1 MVLASASWLNT
12 YGLVLQH
19 QTSDTHCLTVL
30 HVALCFTEC
39 IQDVIAIKVVTLCS
53 DLQVLTPRQQRGRVP
68 SGCTLQ
74 LTCLVPAAAAQ
85 RAGQPTQVLLKVS
98 NPRLIVLRRFV
109 NNIAF
114 VAEQIKS
121 RMSLLA
127 EGSAGMQS
135 GKSVRPA
142 ANPAASDP
150 EAPPTG
156 TCVTVRVADM
166 QVRARDHHSTG
177 FQWLG
182 L

>member
-1 MVLASASWLNT
+1 MIS
-12 YGLVLQH
+12 
-19 QTSDTHCLTVL
+19 
-30 HVALCFTEC
+30 
-39 IQDVIAIKVVTLCS
+39 IKMITLCS
-53 DLQVLTPRQQRGRVP
+53 DPQGVAPRQQRGPVP
-68 SGCTLQ
+68 SGCALQ

-85 RAGQPTQVLLKVS
+85 RAGHPTQVLLKVS

-114 VAEQIKS
+114 VAEQFKS
-121 RMSLLA
+121 RMSLLE

-142 ANPAASDP
+142 AVPAASDP

-166 QVRARDHHSTG
+166 QVGARDHHARG
-177 FQWLG
+177 VQWLG